1 MRPVSVRMSP
11 VGLVLVGIAS
21 VQFGAAIAKHLF
33 DDVGPTGI
41 VWVRLL
47 AAALILTAVTRPRL
61 RGRSRQDWQVMLS
74 FGLTLAL
81 MNWSFYQAIAR
92 LPLGLAVAIE
102 FLGPLLVA
110 VAGSRR
116 PRDLLWVLLAA
127 LGVGLLGIE
136 RADVTV
142 AGVVYALIA
151 AACWAGYIL
160 LSARTGQHW
169 EGLDGL
175 ALAGVVATIVLTPAA
190 LASTG
195 TALVDARILAMG
207 LAIGVLSSVIP
218 YSCELI
224 ALRNLRPSTFSI
236 LMSLEPGA
244 AALAGVIV
252 LGEFLR
258 PLQWVAVVCVVI
270 ASIGATRAAAPP
282 VTEPPP
288 T

>member
-195 TALVDARILAMG
+195 TALVDPRILAMG

-218 YSCELI
+218 YSCELV

-258 PLQWVAVVCVVI
+258 PLQWVAVVCVVV